1 MALVLASGG
10 RGWLAH
16 SDGADESA
24 DEAADYEGV
33 DEQPWS
39 YLRRFHLAV
48 TLPPIYPFP
57 CDDDM

>member
-39 YLRRFHLAV
+39 HQKAKSQA
-48 TLPPIYPFP
+48 
-57 CDDDM
+57 C